1 SVVGVV
7 DKVRRLPFAE
17 FIPFWRSTPDQQG
30 ELACPGITRGDD
42 RVRFVR
48 AAGVKMGVFNCY
60 EDVMASRGFR
70 VARQGPELLINVT
83 NDMWFGRS
91 AEPYLH
97 QAAAR
102 VRSLESRR
110 DLIR

>member
-1 SVVGVV
+1 
-7 DKVRRLPFAE
+7 
-17 FIPFWRSTPDQQG
+17 
-30 ELACPGITRGDD
+30 
-42 RVRFVR
+42 
-48 AAGVKMGVFNCY
+48 CY

-110 DLIR
+110 DLIRATNTGVSGHISATGALLAETPLFEAQGLLVEARVMHGATPFVYLGDWPLGVF